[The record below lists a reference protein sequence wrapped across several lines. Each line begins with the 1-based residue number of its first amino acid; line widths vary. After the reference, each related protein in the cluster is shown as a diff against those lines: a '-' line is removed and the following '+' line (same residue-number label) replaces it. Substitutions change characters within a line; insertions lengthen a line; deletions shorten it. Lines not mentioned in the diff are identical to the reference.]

1 MNYQKQQVLMNIM
14 DMGGPDG
21 KLCFFGGMGGAVR
34 KLRLSNP
41 FVAKGLPSPQGMKF
55 SIKPFEH

>member
-21 KLCFFGGMGGAVR
+21 KLWLGA
-34 KLRLSNP
+34 K
-41 FVAKGLPSPQGMKF
+41 K
-55 SIKPFEH
+55 E